1 MIVNIDG
8 KDGLV
13 RDISSGAILN
23 TNRTDYENYMNQKSQ
38 KEAQKLKETEREQE
52 INMLKSEI
60 TEIKQ
65 MLVSLLHKYPKE

>member
-65 MLVSLLHKYPKE
+65 MLVSLLNK

>member
-1 MIVNIDG
+1 MILKIEG

-13 RDISSGAILN
+13 RDMSSGAILN
-23 TNRTDYENYMNQKSQ
+23 TNRTDYENYMNRKSLQ
-38 KEAQKLKETEREQE
+38 EAQKLKETEREQE

-65 MLVSLLHKYPKE
+65 MLVSLLNK

>member
-1 MIVNIDG
+1 MIVNIKG

-38 KEAQKLKETEREQE
+38 QEALKIKETEREHE
-52 INMLKSEI
+52 INMLKSDI
-60 TEIKQ
+60 NEIKQ
-65 MLVSLLHKYPKE
+65 MLVSLLHK